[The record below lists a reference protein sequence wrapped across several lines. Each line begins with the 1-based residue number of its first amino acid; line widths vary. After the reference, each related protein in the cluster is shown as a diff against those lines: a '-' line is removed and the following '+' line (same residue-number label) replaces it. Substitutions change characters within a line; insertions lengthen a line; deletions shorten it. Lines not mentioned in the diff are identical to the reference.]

1 MTKKKSNPETI
12 IMRSVINALKM
23 LPGAMVWRNNVGAM
37 RAPGGAFVRFG
48 EAGASDIFMVYGG
61 CFYAIEVKAPDGQMS
76 AAQYAWRSRLLSAGG
91 DYVVITST
99 AEAMRFVNCLKN
111 RA

>member
-1 MTKKKSNPETI
+1 MTKRKANPETVV
-12 IMRSVINALKM
+12 MRGVITALKT
-23 LPGAMVWRNNVGAM
+23 LGHAMVWRNNVGAM

-48 EAGASDIFMVYGG
+48 EPGAADIFMVYGG
-61 CFYAIEVKAPDGQMS
+61 RFYAIEVKTPDGQMS

-111 RA
+111 LA